1 MFKYTDNEQMKNEL
15 KKILI
20 DNNMTA
26 KEIADNIGVK
36 PQQYNN
42 IVNKRNFALSD
53 LKRICDAMSCD
64 LIIDIVPRNK
74 IK

>member
-1 MFKYTDNEQMKNEL
+1 MKNEL

-64 LIIDIVPRNK
+64 LIIDIVPINK
-74 IK
+74 VK